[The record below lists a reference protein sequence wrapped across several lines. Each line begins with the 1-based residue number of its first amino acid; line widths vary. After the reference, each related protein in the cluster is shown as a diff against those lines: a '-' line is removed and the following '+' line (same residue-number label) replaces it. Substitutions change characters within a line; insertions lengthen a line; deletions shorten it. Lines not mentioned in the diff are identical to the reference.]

1 MTSKSEQLREM
12 QLIFFWVKYRH
23 YSNPN
28 AFRLIEGSL
37 QDFEYF
43 KNQAY
48 SWDLIADNELLPPD
62 GFFTSKTDATDFAED
77 NGMTYLDGSTHFDAY
92 KSDSGESSTNRIR
105 W

>member
-1 MTSKSEQLREM
+1 M
-12 QLIFFWVKYRH
+12 IFFWVKYRH

-48 SWDLIADNELLPPD
+48 SWDLID
-62 GFFTSKTDATDFAED
+62 GFFTSKTDATDYAESND
-77 NGMTYLDGSTHFDAY
+77 MTYLDGSTHFDAY
-92 KSDSGESSTNRIR
+92 KLAT
-105 W
+105 